1 MGAAQQLAD
10 FGLLPLEAQER
21 AMVDDLVAKVMWG
34 CPGRYI
40 YLDDGRLHI
49 PPTLDTSLAELTTRM
64 LPLYGHA
71 NVVLDFTRAAAAAA
85 DLPFPGL
92 VLQALAEAVRH
103 INKEYHILVCQ
114 IDTQRRAGALS
125 LQRTWGYMQETVDTM
140 RALADVIMT
149 IQTQRLAGAA
159 VLSMLHNRAVESVRY
174 GWRHPLR
181 CIALHCI
188 AGMHRTGWCGVVWW
202 LTAPHPCQNVQGR
215 GRAVAHGPPAA
226 GRRPAVLRD
235 ARRLALHRQVWCVA
249 PSLPYPIQARAS
261 VLDK

>member
-1 MGAAQQLAD
+1 MGPTQQLAD

-71 NVVLDFTRAAAAAA
+71 NVVLDFTRAAA
-85 DLPFPGL
+85 DLPGL
-92 VLQALAEAVRH
+92 VLQALAEAIRH

-140 RALADVIMT
+140 RALADVIVT

-174 GWRHPLR
+174 GWRHAFR
-181 CIALHCI
+181 GCI
-188 AGMHRTGWCGVVWW
+188 G
-202 LTAPHPCQNVQGR
+202 QG
-215 GRAVAHGPPAA
+215 GG
-226 GRRPAVLRD
+226 
-235 ARRLALHRQVWCVA
+235 
-249 PSLPYPIQARAS
+249 
-261 VLDK
+261 